1 MESDPVIKPNVGG
14 TIFETRKSNL
24 IINLYNDKMHLI
36 IIKVDGQI
44 AFSSFTTGKYYPVE
58 TCTDFKFIGP
68 DGIVFIDRDPATFK
82 YVLNYLRECNY
93 FRECNMKSYPRSS
106 ENASNDVNRFLG
118 ESLNTGYYP
127 NENQRALRGE
137 FVYFNLRADDD
148 NFYRNLYNY

>member
-1 MESDPVIKPNVGG
+1 MESDPVIKLNVGG

-24 IINLYNDKMHLI
+24 TINLYNDKMHLLEEI
-36 IIKVDGQI
+36 
-44 AFSSFTTGKYYPVE
+44 FTTGKYYPVE

-68 DGIVFIDRDPATFK
+68 DGIVFIDRDPATLK

-118 ESLNTGYYP
+118 ESLDTGYYP

-148 NFYRNLYNY
+148 NFYRNLYDY